1 MREKDFLFK
10 LGVVL
15 VPAVF
20 ASSSFDQILWI
31 AFGSVLLL
39 VAVPVLE
46 GAGFLRQDFL
56 QVSAAALLA
65 ALTDETARRFGV
77 QAGVFF
83 PVILVN
89 AGLWFRHEPL
99 QVKTK
104 AALWFCFA
112 FLGLSLLKLN
122 GICPAFRDP
131 FFIFSGVGG
140 FLFLAGSALKRKWCV
155 L

>member
-10 LGVVL
+10 LGVIL

-39 VAVPVLE
+39 VAVPIFE
-46 GAGFLRQDFL
+46 GAGFRQDFL

-65 ALTDETARRFGV
+65 ALADETARRFGV

-89 AGLWFRHEPL
+89 VGLCFRREAL
-99 QVKTK
+99 QVRVK
-104 AALWFCFA
+104 AALWFVFGLLV
-112 FLGLSLLKLN
+112 LGVFK
-122 GICPAFRDP
+122 DP
-131 FFIFSGVGG
+131 FFIFSAVGC
-140 FLFLAGSALKRKWCV
+140 FLFAAGLALKRKWVV